1 MMPRIACI
9 QLTSSEEIAENI
21 AHATPLMVQAVE
33 AGARLLVLPENAF
46 YMRHEGKAN
55 PAVPVAIAQHEGVQ
69 FCSSFAATHH
79 VWVVVGSV
87 RAKAEGSDKALNRQV
102 VIAPDGSVAATYDKL
117 HLFDVT
123 LPTGQHYRESAQFA
137 AGEHA
142 VLCHASPFGAL
153 GLSICYDLRF
163 PHLYGALARA
173 GATLLLVPSA
183 FTRPTGKAH
192 WQVLLRARAI
202 ETGCY
207 LVAPA
212 QCGIHPGGRET
223 YGHSMI
229 ISPWGEILA
238 EAGDSPT
245 MIHAAYDE
253 ALVQQTRAHIPVLAH
268 YRAIEVK
275 EVTPNV
281 RALPTC

>member
-1 MMPRIACI
+1 MLPQIACI
-9 QLTSSEEIAENI
+9 QLTSSESIAENI
-21 AHATPLMVQAVE
+21 AHATPLMLQAVE
-33 AGARLLVLPENAF
+33 AGARLIVLPENAF

-55 PAVPVAIAQHEGVQ
+55 PVAPTDIAQHAAVQ
-69 FCSSFAATHH
+69 FCCTFAANHR
-79 VWVVVGSV
+79 VWVVIGSV

-102 VIAPDGSVAATYDKL
+102 VIDPDGTVAATYDKL

-142 VLCHASPFGAL
+142 VLCAAPPFGAL
-153 GLSICYDLRF
+153 GLSICYDVRF

-173 GATLLLVPSA
+173 GATILLVPSA
-183 FTRPTGKAH
+183 FTRPTGAAH
-192 WQVLLRARAI
+192 WESLLRARAI
-202 ETGCY
+202 ENGCY
-207 LVAPA
+207 VVAPA

-245 MIHAAYDE
+245 IIHAAYDA
-253 ALVQQTRAHIPVLAH
+253 ALVQQTRAQIPVLAH

-275 EVTPNV
+275 EVTPKV
-281 RALPTC
+281 PA